1 MLKFIGG
8 LIVAF
13 FVLVG
18 LYGVFIMPFVGWHY
32 ETGRG
37 EHTGYITA
45 VERHGLIF
53 KTNTVYLKTDTQSS
67 QEDAYCVIDD
77 EVYAQLQKLST
88 EKTHV
93 NAYFFS
99 WAVAGVTN
107 CNGEGD
113 IIYKVEPIT
122 K

>member
-18 LYGVFIMPFVGWHY
+18 LYGVFVLPFVGWHY

-45 VERHGLIF
+45 VERHGIFF

-67 QEDAYCVIDD
+67 QEDDYCVVDP
-77 EVYAQLQKLST
+77 EVFSKLQEYSTTKQHINVYFLSWF
-88 EKTHV
+88 
-93 NAYFFS
+93 AS
-99 WAVAGVTN
+99 GVTN
-107 CNGEGD
+107 CDGEGAV
-113 IIYKVEPIT
+113 IYKVEPIT
-122 K
+122 Q

>member
-1 MLKFIGG
+1 MLKFFGG
-8 LIVAF
+8 LVVAAIIF
-13 FVLVG
+13 G
-18 LYGVFIMPFVGWHY
+18 LIWLVFIVPFVGLHY

-45 VERHGLIF
+45 VERHGVFF

-77 EVYAQLQKLST
+77 EVYAELQKLSSV
-88 EKTHV
+88 KQHV

-99 WAVAGVTN
+99 WFAAGIAN
-107 CNGEGD
+107 CAGEGD

-122 K
+122 N